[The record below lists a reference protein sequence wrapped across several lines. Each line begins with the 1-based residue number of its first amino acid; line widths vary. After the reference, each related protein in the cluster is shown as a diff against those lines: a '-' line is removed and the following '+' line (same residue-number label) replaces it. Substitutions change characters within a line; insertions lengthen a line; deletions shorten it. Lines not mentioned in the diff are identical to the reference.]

1 MTATSSRG
9 EPFTDAQR
17 AHLVLRLTLGL
28 NILAHGVVRVGHPFA
43 FAEALVHQLEKTVLP
58 AWTIR
63 PFALA
68 LPFAELLVGLAIV
81 AGLRLRTALT
91 AGGLLIAALTVGVC
105 LNQDWEVAGLQLLY
119 ALAYFTLSSRAAD
132 ARCTVDALL
141 LREPRLAR
149 AR

>member
-1 MTATSSRG
+1 MTSTSPPG
-9 EPFTDAQR
+9 KLFTDAQR

-28 NILAHGVVRVGHPFA
+28 NILAHGIVRVGHPVA
-43 FAEALVHQLEKTVLP
+43 FADALVHQLEKTLLP

-63 PFALA
+63 PFAL
-68 LPFAELLVGLAIV
+68 V
-81 AGLRLRTALT
+81 LRTALT

-119 ALAYFTLSSRAAD
+119 ALAYFTLSSRVAE
-132 ARCTVDALL
+132 ARCTVDELWF
-141 LREPRLAR
+141 REPRLAR